1 MLTCR
6 RALVSGLTTL
16 LDDKKTGDVQFIVYE
31 RKDAS
36 NQVDSDNNTVPLGS
50 PQQPMY
56 RKRIIYAHT
65 AILTARTAYFA
76 SMFRGEWQENDAHKR
91 IVRVNDFEFDAIYWL
106 LYWIYTNESG

>member
-1 MLTCR
+1 M
-6 RALVSGLTTL
+6 SGLTTL

-36 NQVDSDNNTVPLGS
+36 HQIDSSSTAALGS
-50 PQQPMY
+50 PQQPMH